1 MVHQPEMPVR
11 VGSTKNVLKKL
22 NVDEIN
28 FNKGL
33 DENQRI
39 QLAGRMRECIE
50 SDILHLE
57 VYYMNDAKECA
68 QEIIS
73 ELQNIF
79 QNTDN
84 MTFTIKMCELGNL
97 GAALESSKS
106 AAVLKR
112 MKEIEKKIE
121 TASETTACIILLPG
135 KESYG
140 QEDPKDAIRCGFALR
155 NRLTQFIIPWKSG
168 EEEDK
173 EKQKAIEITIKSK
186 IASAIEDLCR
196 QLGYVRTLDEKFIN
210 KENML
215 VHTPVIGLHV
225 MTQIK
230 TLYGKARFLP
240 WDYKLC

>member
-1 MVHQPEMPVR
+1 
-11 VGSTKNVLKKL
+11 
-22 NVDEIN
+22 
-28 FNKGL
+28 
-33 DENQRI
+33 
-39 QLAGRMRECIE
+39 
-50 SDILHLE
+50 
-57 VYYMNDAKECA
+57 
-68 QEIIS
+68 
-73 ELQNIF
+73 
-79 QNTDN
+79 
-84 MTFTIKMCELGNL
+84 MCELGNF

-173 EKQKAIEITIKSK
+173 KKQKAIETTIKSK

-196 QLGYVRTLDEKFIN
+196 QLGYVRTLDEKLIN

-240 WDYKLC
+240 LCVELDYISGKIYVECEAFEKIRVPYKKAGLGTGKVKHGQRL